1 MFEVRQ
7 TLIFEQW
14 LDNLSDTR
22 AAKKIAQRIARLR
35 RGLFGDV
42 RPVGEGLSELRVDH
56 GPGYRIYF
64 IQRDRTIILLLCGG
78 SKQTQNT
85 DIKRAKQL
93 AELTEI

>member
-7 TLIFEQW
+7 TLIFEKW

-42 RPVGEGLSELRVDH
+42 RPIGDGLSELRVDH

>member
-42 RPVGEGLSELRVDH
+42 RPIGDGLSELRVDH

>member
-7 TLIFEQW
+7 TLIFEKW

>member
-7 TLIFEQW
+7 TLIFEEW
-14 LDNLSDTR
+14 LDNLSDSR

-42 RPVGEGLSELRVDH
+42 KPVGEGLSELRIDH

-64 IQRDRTIILLLCGG
+64 IQRNRMIILLLCGG
-78 SKQTQNT
+78 NKQTQNT

-93 AELTEI
+93 AALTEI